1 MYRKLALL
9 MIVMGAALSSWA
21 VGDPGVISG
30 YVRNAAG
37 VPQMGAMVEIAGAV
51 PLTVFTDAHGF
62 YRAAGLRAGS
72 YSVKISAVSF
82 LPALRERVQLSP
94 GASLILD
101 VTLRTLFEAVELA
114 PPRDSSAAPDDWK
127 WVLRSGANRPLLR
140 MVDDPGSVTSAE
152 SRPDSH
158 VSGSLAFV
166 AGYTPDAVGANSS
179 GVGTA
184 FSVERPVFGSDTIG
198 LRGNVGYGT
207 SSPASVLRASFGQS
221 DETPFAPKAS
231 LTVQSLPAPYTMP
244 GASIEAVS
252 MAVSDGMKFGDLVE
266 LKFGSELQGIQFLGR
281 SVAFRPYGTADA
293 HVSKNLTLEYQ
304 YATSLPEAAW
314 DDTLGPAEFGELNP
328 RVSLLNYSSAVES
341 AHHHEGSLTYRDD
354 NNTLQAAVF
363 HDGIANPALMG
374 VGEFSADG
382 GDALPDVM
390 TGSFTYRGNNYSSKG
405 VRFVAEHRFCTA
417 LAATLDYSFANTLE
431 LANTGIALQDIRQ
444 SIKSVAHPSVT
455 GKLSGVIPKSK
466 THVTASYRWTTG
478 AVLTPVDLFNT
489 SVGRAEPFFSIY
501 IRQPIP
507 GFGGLPGRM
516 EAVLDLR
523 NLLAQGY
530 VPVLGDDGQTVYL
543 VQSARA
549 VRGGFSFT
557 F

>member
-9 MIVMGAALSSWA
+9 MIVMGAALTSWA

-37 VPQMGAMVEIAGAV
+37 VPQMGAMVEIAGAA

-62 YRAAGLRAGS
+62 YRVPGLRAGM
-72 YSVKISAVSF
+72 YNIKVSAVSF

-94 GASLILD
+94 GASLVLD

-114 PPRDSSAAPDDWK
+114 PPRDSASPDDWK
-127 WVLRSGANRPLLR
+127 WVLRSNANRPILR
-140 MVDDPGSVTSAE
+140 MVDDQSTLASAE
-152 SRPDSH
+152 SKTPSQ
-158 VSGSLAFV
+158 VTGSLAFV
-166 AGYTPDAVGANSS
+166 AGYSPDAVGANSS

-184 FSVERPVFGSDTIG
+184 FTLERPVFGSDRIG
-198 LRGNVGYGT
+198 LSGNVGYGT
-207 SSPASVLRASFGQS
+207 SSPASVLRASFGES
-221 DETPFAPKAS
+221 DENAYGPQLS
-231 LTVQSLPAPYTMP
+231 LTSQSLPAPYTMP
-244 GASIEAVS
+244 GASIEALS

-266 LKFGSELQGIQFLGR
+266 LRFGSELQGIQFLGR
-281 SVAFRPYGTADA
+281 SVVFRPYGTADA
-293 HVSKNLTLEYQ
+293 HVSKNLTVEYR

-328 RVSLLNYSSAVES
+328 RVSLVNYSSAVES
-341 AHHHEGSLTYRDD
+341 AHHHEGSLTYHDD

-363 HDGIANPALMG
+363 HDSVANPALMG

-390 TGSFTYRGNNYSSKG
+390 TGSFTYRGNNYSSNG
-405 VRFVAEHRFCTA
+405 VRVVAEHRFCPALTA
-417 LAATLDYSFANTLE
+417 TFDYAFANTLE
-431 LANTGIALQDIRQ
+431 LANAGIALQDIRQ
-444 SIKSVAHPSVT
+444 SIKSAPRPSVT
-455 GKLSGVIPKSK
+455 GKLTGVIPKSK
-466 THVTASYRWTTG
+466 THVTASYRWTDG
-478 AVLTPVDLFNT
+478 PVLAPVDLFNA
-489 SVGRAEPFFSIY
+489 SVGRAEPFFSVF

-507 GFGGLPGRM
+507 GLGGLPGRM